1 MLSPR
6 APRRLLAA
14 TSLVLL
20 AALTAACGDDGDGE
34 VLTASAA
41 TTPVLASEGTG
52 TASEASDGT
61 AADGTAATDDTG
73 PAGTGSDDD
82 SATDATAS
90 ESDDTASDD
99 TTSED
104 AGSDDTTPSNPDK
117 PEVSLPDELP
127 TDLVITDLRVG
138 TGREAAKGDTVIV
151 NYVGVRSED
160 GVEFD
165 NSYDRGSPFSVTLG
179 TGSVID
185 GWDQGLIGIQA
196 GGMRQHDIPA
206 DLAYGDQ
213 GAGDVIRPGD
223 AISFVVEAVAVL
235 PLTDPADKP
244 EITIEGGANVD
255 DLQTEDLVAGDGPLL
270 EEGQTA
276 VLHLIAYRADT
287 GDELASSWES
297 GELQPVQFVEGGSI
311 DGLIQGLDGMK
322 VGGRRQIT
330 IPYALAF
337 GAEGNEDFGLPAETD
352 MILVV
357 DLISVY

>member
-20 AALTAACGDDGDGE
+20 AALTAACGDDGGDE
-34 VLTASAA
+34 VLTTSAA
-41 TTPVLASEGTG
+41 TTPVLATDGTAL
-52 TASEASDGT
+52 ASEASDGT
-61 AADGTAATDDTG
+61 TTDGTATEATETADTETGDTDSTETADTTQGDDTL
-73 PAGTGSDDD
+73 PA
-82 SATDATAS
+82 
-90 ESDDTASDD
+90 
-99 TTSED
+99 
-104 AGSDDTTPSNPDK
+104 DTTPSNPDK
-117 PEVSLPDELP
+117 PTVSLPDELP
-127 TDLVITDLRVG
+127 TDLVITDLRKG
-138 TGREAAKGDTVIV
+138 TGPKAAEGDTVLV

-179 TGSVID
+179 AGGVIA
-185 GWDQGLIGIQA
+185 GWEQGLIGIQA
-196 GGMRQHDIPA
+196 GGMRQLDIPA